1 MVDLALNDHFVVTQ
15 LTSDAVRLMQLD
27 DMWTARAP
35 IGKIDELNLIVEQ
48 MEPLIRQVS
57 EQAARLRDI
66 AVAHTMALDATL
78 IFLMTSP
85 GVLTDVDRADLSW
98 LLRRR
103 QQDRDRKSVV

>member
-1 MVDLALNDHFVVTQ
+1 MPEQAEDSAHCPSHPASLQDRWNSMVDLALNDHFVVTQ

-78 IFLMTSP
+78 I
-85 GVLTDVDRADLSW
+85 
-98 LLRRR
+98 
-103 QQDRDRKSVV
+103 